1 MLAAVVVVGVD
12 IDLPAAAAAAVAVVI
27 VVVVDVAAAVV
38 ATIGCASATGFA
50 FIRRQIHQPNRNELE
65 QLSSVPVC

>member
-12 IDLPAAAAAAVAVVI
+12 IDLPAAAVVAVVV